1 MLKMAEDV
9 GKVVPTDKLFRKG
22 DKITYKGI
30 IYTRKNRQQVI
41 TGVIEYV
48 TPYVVG
54 VRESNGQMQTFTAV
68 DLFTGDVK
76 VIKSEKDILSI
87 LLGFSDDLAG

>member
-9 GKVVPTDKLFRKG
+9 KKVVPTDKLSRKG

-30 IYTRKNRQQVI
+30 IYTRKNKQQVI

-76 VIKSEKDILSI
+76 VVKSEKDILSI
-87 LLGFSDDLAG
+87 LLGFNDDLAE

>member
-9 GKVVPTDKLFRKG
+9 RKVVPTDKLFRKG

-76 VIKSEKDILSI
+76 VIESEKDILSI
-87 LLGFSDDLAG
+87 LLGFSDDLTG